1 MRAKQSSTADGTY
14 SGFVA
19 TGHTAS
25 DFSGQLASAGGQA
38 HADPRTSS
46 GQRSG
51 YDSGHGMQRADR
63 TMQAVSAD
71 LRGEGLLHDA
81 RNLVSAIGLY
91 CDLLSMPGVLKPEHR
106 QYPEELR
113 LLGTRSRV
121 LIEHL
126 LRSLVSQNLANQG
139 LANQDLSDQGLSD
152 QDQDQDSSLPE
163 RTARYT
169 ASPSPPAGRR
179 THGALANSR
188 TPESGARPRP
198 VSLRTTVERCSG
210 LLSRVA
216 NGRPIE
222 VIYGA
227 AADVPISIGEETI
240 ERILANLVRNAS
252 HALDHRELL
261 ASPAD
266 QEPHPLH
273 PGLRSIDLSH
283 HRSHRRPGA
292 SSLPGSR
299 AAIRIA
305 VGPLLDR
312 IGEARSWP
320 FQHVRL
326 VVEDS
331 GCGMTPEQLHAL
343 LSERMAA
350 SRGTHGIGFRVVR
363 ELVASSNGDLR
374 AASTPGVGTRVQ
386 IEWPVAATST
396 PEKDRAPMERRREP
410 GSTLKPPAMERPHR
424 SIPPPSREP
433 ATIEGRPGAY

>member
-1 MRAKQSSTADGTY
+1 MRAKLSTTADATY
-14 SGFVA
+14 SGFA
-19 TGHTAS
+19 PPAHAAS
-25 DFSGQLASAGGQA
+25 DFFGPDAADRKDAAFDEQA
-38 HADPRTSS
+38 QAIPR
-46 GQRSG
+46 RSG
-51 YDSGHGMQRADR
+51 HEFKTQRLQRADR
-63 TMQAVSAD
+63 STQAAPVD

-126 LRSLVSQNLANQG
+126 LRSLVSQNLSNQ
-139 LANQDLSDQGLSD
+139 SLSD
-152 QDQDQDSSLPE
+152 QDRDRDQAFSRIE
-163 RTARYT
+163 NAATQAY
-169 ASPSPPAGRR
+169 PPDRR
-179 THGALANSR
+179 IQR
-188 TPESGARPRP
+188 DPPESAPRATP
-198 VSLRTTVERCSG
+198 VSLRTVVERSSG

-222 VIYGA
+222 VIYGP
-227 AADVPISIGEETI
+227 AADVLVSIGEEAI

-252 HALDHRELL
+252 QALDRQETL

-266 QEPHPLH
+266 TEPHPLQ
-273 PGLRSIDLSH
+273 PGPRSTELLH
-283 HRSHRRPGA
+283 HRRHRRPGT
-292 SSLPGSR
+292 SSVSGNRS
-299 AAIRIA
+299 AIRIS
-305 VGPLLDR
+305 VGPLYDR

-331 GCGMTPEQLHAL
+331 GCGMSSAQLHTL

-363 ELVASSNGDLR
+363 ELVAASNGDLR

-386 IEWPVAATST
+386 IEWPVAASPTQ
-396 PEKDRAPMERRREP
+396 EKHGALMQRKREP
-410 GSTLKPPAMERPHR
+410 GTTLKSPAIERQHR
-424 SIPPPSREP
+424 SIPLPSQP
-433 ATIEGRPGAY
+433 SAIAEGSQGAY